1 MERVPAYEAVD
12 RGSTP
17 LTRTRPHNLD
27 DILVLGRAQS
37 GIFVTSK
44 LDQQNDCIL

>member
-1 MERVPAYEAVD
+1 MERVGGYEPSD

-17 LTRTRPHNLD
+17 LLRARPHNLD
-27 DILVLGRAQS
+27 GILVLGRAQS